1 MTEPVRGDWY
11 GHILGLLAVGAVGWF
26 FDATNA
32 FPGNPDASW
41 AAPLAMYFVGA
52 AGVHLFRRLRRDP
65 GRAGVTTGEMN
76 AERLAEVE
84 SRLDQL
90 EAAQARVAELEERLD
105 FAERLLSRGE
115 AVSEREPR

>member
-32 FPGNPDASW
+32 FPGNSDASW
-41 AAPLAMYFVGA
+41 AAPLAVYLVGA
-52 AGVHLFRRLRRDP
+52 AGLHLVRRLRRDP
-65 GRAGVTTGEMN
+65 GRAGITTGEMN
-76 AERLAEVE
+76 AERLAEME

-90 EAAQARVAELEERLD
+90 EAVQGRVAELEERLD

-115 AVSEREPR
+115 AVSEREPG